1 MIPRIYV
8 DTSVFGGCFDE
19 EYKTESLRIFE
30 DVRNGKF
37 ILVISTVTVEEL
49 DRAPKHVQK
58 VLADLPEKQVEII
71 EFSDRIGQLRDAYV
85 QANILDVAHRA
96 DAEHIAS
103 ASVAEVDFV
112 VSWNF
117 RHIVHYDK
125 IAGFQRINV
134 IKGYN
139 AIAIY
144 SPKEV
149 VE

>member
-1 MIPRIYV
+1 M
-8 DTSVFGGCFDE
+8 T
-19 EYKTESLRIFE
+19 
-30 DVRNGKF
+30 
-37 ILVISTVTVEEL
+37 
-49 DRAPKHVQK
+49 
-58 VLADLPEKQVEII
+58 DLPQKQVEII